1 MSCKVAVMWLATQH
15 GFFSIVQKE
24 SDLYFIRA
32 RLRQDLENLKQLA
45 ELDDEIH
52 EWPQADY
59 RFRIMVDMESLLEIM
74 VKMTTA
80 LDYPNFKGRIY
91 EREEQSH
98 KLGRYHR
105 IWEMMADLQH
115 TGG

>member
-1 MSCKVAVMWLATQH
+1 MWLATQH

-59 RFRIMVDMESLLEIM
+59 RFRIMVDMEGNL
-74 VKMTTA
+74 
-80 LDYPNFKGRIY
+80 KGVIP
-91 EREEQSH
+91 
-98 KLGRYHR
+98 G
-105 IWEMMADLQH
+105 
-115 TGG
+115 T